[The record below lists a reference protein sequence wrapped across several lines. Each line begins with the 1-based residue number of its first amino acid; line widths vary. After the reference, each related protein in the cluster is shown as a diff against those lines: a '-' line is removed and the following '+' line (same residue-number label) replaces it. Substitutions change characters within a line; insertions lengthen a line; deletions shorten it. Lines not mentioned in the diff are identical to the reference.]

1 MFGQLWA
8 RAAELGAVVLG
19 ALGAL
24 VVVCGAAVEELPV
37 EVAALAIAA
46 APPAAAPV
54 TASMAARALIRRL
67 ISVHLLSWS
76 ASGVSLTIHWTRRRC
91 VGRR

>member
-19 ALGAL
+19 GLGAV
-24 VVVCGAAVEELPV
+24 VVVCVVALEELV

-76 ASGVSLTIHWTRRRC
+76 ACGVSLTIHRTGRRS